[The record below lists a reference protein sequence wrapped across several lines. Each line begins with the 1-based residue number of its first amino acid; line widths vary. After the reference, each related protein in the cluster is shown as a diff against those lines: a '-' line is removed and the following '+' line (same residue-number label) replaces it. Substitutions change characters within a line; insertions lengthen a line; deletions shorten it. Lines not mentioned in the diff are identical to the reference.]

1 MLVPD
6 RAELGRWLLDAKPLL
21 RQGLAWYLP
30 TYTCRGRWY
39 DHRLATELDYLVK
52 DRRVIDLTGADPLKL
67 ELMRNVLTVEVPH
80 VAGTDLNTFAKI
92 VTGEFDA
99 FRDFREYLRE
109 ELLELHLAADAVD
122 SARQIE
128 LVATRIRR
136 QVGEWTAR
144 MKDARR
150 GRAWGLPGPG
160 WVPRRRRCHWC
171 LGPICQ
177 CCWQGWV
184 SPRRSWFRN
193 ARAATDETPQ
203 GRRLVPGVVLSAS
216 NSHSLR
222 ASDREGDRRLDSGHS
237 PFPVHPPGS
246 AEDGSRL
253 VHTTSY
259 SIEHSW
265 STPTPPLGGCSLFP
279 ALSQASDRE

>member
-150 GRAWGLPGPG
+150 GRAWGTTGAG
-160 WVPRRRRCHWC
+160 
-171 LGPICQ
+171 LGTT
-177 CCWQGWV
+177 
-184 SPRRSWFRN
+184 
-193 ARAATDETPQ
+193 AA
-203 GRRLVPGVVLSAS
+203 
-216 NSHSLR
+216 
-222 ASDREGDRRLDSGHS
+222 
-237 PFPVHPPGS
+237 
-246 AEDGSRL
+246 
-253 VHTTSY
+253 
-259 SIEHSW
+259 
-265 STPTPPLGGCSLFP
+265 
-279 ALSQASDRE
+279 ALSLVSGADLPVLLAGMGFATPFLVQGMLAQRQMRHLKDEGWFLVWSFQRQTRTL